1 MHCTVQ
7 KPLRVTHSSSS
18 HGVTAVGA
26 RGGDRSRVRTT
37 QESVQIKSKQL
48 QHNSSQSYSER
59 IYNLQHGKLT
69 STVASSKCFVPDF
82 KSPLKHYVMVGSW
95 FLEGASVAE
104 VFECFS
110 VRLTTLILSAATSV
124 SFANKYFIFYWI
136 FYEAMKTNKK
146 ATALLCI
153 VNKLTWLG

>member
-1 MHCTVQ
+1 
-7 KPLRVTHSSSS
+7 
-18 HGVTAVGA
+18 
-26 RGGDRSRVRTT
+26 
-37 QESVQIKSKQL
+37 
-48 QHNSSQSYSER
+48 
-59 IYNLQHGKLT
+59 
-69 STVASSKCFVPDF
+69 
-82 KSPLKHYVMVGSW
+82 MVGSW

-110 VRLTTLILSAATSV
+110 VRLTTVILPLLAPGSILSAATSV